1 MKKLT
6 VLLLPLALLAMSC
19 GTNGTAANVPAAQ
32 VAVGDG
38 DFSDVMDRYWILSEI
53 RTAYETV
60 TLDRDNHAALGFGD
74 IFTLRFEG
82 GMVFGTAMPNT
93 YRGPY
98 TLGENQSLTFGLM
111 ATTMMA
117 AFMEPEEL
125 TEHQFFVHLGN
136 VVKWGLADGNLELY
150 TLDQYNEEVVLLF
163 VPLGND

>member
-82 GMVFGTAMPNT
+82 GMVFGTAMPNS

-98 TLGENQSLTFGLM
+98 TLGENRALTFGPM

-125 TEHQFFVHLGN
+125 SEHRFLVHLGN
-136 VVKWGLADGNLELY
+136 VVRWYLVGGSLELHAVDEY
-150 TLDQYNEEVVLLF
+150 YAKAVLVF
-163 VPLGND
+163 APLEG

>member
-1 MKKLT
+1 
-6 VLLLPLALLAMSC
+6 
-19 GTNGTAANVPAAQ
+19 

-38 DFSDVMDRYWILSEI
+38 DFSDVMDRYWILSQI

-98 TLGENQSLTFGLM
+98 TLGENRYLAFGLM

-117 AFMEPEEL
+117 AFMEPEEI

-136 VVKWGLADGNLELY
+136 VVRWYLVDGNLSLHAIDEYYAKTIL
-150 TLDQYNEEVVLLF
+150 VFALLE
-163 VPLGND
+163 D